1 MNLAWKDIQRQKLR
15 FLFTGLGLGLLFA
28 IVLAMGGIYRG
39 MVADATVLIDA
50 VGADLWV
57 VQRDTRG
64 PFAERSTVPRAL
76 EDRLRVVDGVASAE
90 TFTYATLQ
98 RGDVAH
104 PVRIGLV
111 GLSWP
116 ANRGAHLPLVAGRA
130 LGSAHRE
137 LIADR
142 TLGLALGARVPLG
155 DDVYE
160 VVGITTGFVSSGG
173 DALAF
178 VTERDADAILGWMA
192 PESRRLAGV
201 LGGASRSDA
210 AMLPGAEVL
219 PSAVVVKLLPGVRPE
234 DVQTALAGWAD
245 VTVWTAGEQTD
256 LLLRGVIDK
265 ARQQIG
271 LFRTLLS
278 IVSAIIVALI
288 LYNMTVA
295 KSYEIALLKLMGAR
309 TRVVVGMILQQS
321 LLLGAIG
328 YGMAVAIGSVA
339 FEHFPRRVVVGAPE
353 LLGLAAL
360 VTVISILAS
369 AAGVVRALRIPPTL
383 VLAG

>member
-1 MNLAWKDIQRQKLR
+1 MNLAWKDIRRQGLR
-15 FLFTGLGLGLLFA
+15 FVLTGLGLGMLFA

-39 MVADATVLIDA
+39 MVADATMLIDA

-64 PFAERSTVPRAL
+64 PFAERSTVPRTL
-76 EDRLRVVDGVASAE
+76 EDRLRVVDGVATAE
-90 TFTYATLQ
+90 TFTYATIQ
-98 RGDVAH
+98 RGDLAD

-116 ANRGAHLPLVAGRA
+116 ANRGQDIPLVSGRA
-130 LGSAHRE
+130 LGEAHRE
-137 LIADR
+137 MIVDR
-142 TLGLALGARVPLG
+142 SLGLDVGARLPLG
-155 DDVYE
+155 EEVYE
-160 VVGITTGFVSSGG
+160 VVGVTTGFVSSGG

-192 PESRRLAGV
+192 PESRRLAN
-201 LGGASRSDA
+201 GAR
-210 AMLPGAEVL
+210 AEVL

-234 DVQTALAGWAD
+234 DVQARLGDWSD
-245 VTVWTAGEQTD
+245 VTVWTGAEQGD

-265 ARQQIG
+265 ARKQIG
-271 LFRTLLS
+271 LFRVLLS
-278 IVSAIIVALI
+278 VVSAIIVGLI

-295 KSYEIALLKLMGAR
+295 KSHEIALVKLLGGR
-309 TRVVVGMILQQS
+309 TRVIVGMILQQA

-328 YGMAVAIGSVA
+328 YAMAVAIGSVA
-339 FEHFPRRVVVGAPE
+339 FAHFPRRVVVTPTE
-353 LLGLAAL
+353 LGGLALL
-360 VTVISILAS
+360 VVVISVLAS
-369 AAGVVRALRIPPTL
+369 IAGIVRALRIPPTL

>member
-1 MNLAWKDIQRQKLR
+1 MNLAWKDIRRQKLR
-15 FLFTGLGLGLLFA
+15 FVFTGLGLGLLFA

-116 ANRGAHLPLVAGRA
+116 ANRGDHLPLVAGRA

-137 LIADR
+137 MIADR
-142 TLGLALGARVPLG
+142 TLGLALGAEVPLG

-160 VVGITTGFVSSGG
+160 VVGITKGFVSSGG

-192 PESRRLAGV
+192 PESRRLAG
-201 LGGASRSDA
+201 GAA
-210 AMLPGAEVL
+210 GVLPGAEVL

-234 DVQTALAGWAD
+234 DVQERLAGWAD
-245 VTVWTAGEQTD
+245 VTVWTVGEQRD

-278 IVSAIIVALI
+278 IVSAIIVSLI

-309 TRVVVGMILQQS
+309 THVVVGMILQQS

-339 FEHFPRRVVVGAPE
+339 FEQFPRRVVVGPTE
-353 LLGLAAL
+353 LLGLAVL
-360 VTVISILAS
+360 VTVISVLAS
-369 AAGVVRALRIPPTL
+369 AAGIVRALRIPPTL

>member
-1 MNLAWKDIQRQKLR
+1 MNLAWKDIRRQKLR
-15 FLFTGLGLGLLFA
+15 FVFTGLGLGLLFA
-28 IVLAMGGIYRG
+28 VVLAMGGIYRG
-39 MVADATVLIDA
+39 MVADATMLIDA
-50 VGADLWV
+50 IDADLWV

-90 TFTYATLQ
+90 RFTYATIQ

-104 PVRIGLV
+104 PVRIGVV

-116 ANRGAHLPLVAGRA
+116 NNRGDSLPLIAGRA
-130 LGSAHRE
+130 LDAAHRE
-137 LIADR
+137 MIVDR
-142 TLGLALGARVPLG
+142 TLELELGARMPLG
-155 DDVYE
+155 DELYE
-160 VVGITTGFVSSGG
+160 VVGITRGFVSSGG

-192 PESRRLAGV
+192 PESRRLAAG
-201 LGGASRSDA
+201 LR
-210 AMLPGAEVL
+210 PEVL
-219 PSAVVVKLLPGVRPE
+219 PSAVVVKLLPGVQAE
-234 DVQTALAGWAD
+234 DVQRRLGDWSD
-245 VTVWTAGEQTD
+245 VTVWTAEEQRG

-328 YGMAVAIGSVA
+328 YAMAVAIGRVA
-339 FEHFPRRVVVGAPE
+339 FEHFPRRVVVGPAE
-353 LLGLAAL
+353 LGGLAVL
-360 VTVISILAS
+360 VAVISVMASVAGIL
-369 AAGVVRALRIPPTL
+369 RALRIPPTL

>member
-1 MNLAWKDIQRQKLR
+1 MNLAWKDIRRQKLR
-15 FLFTGLGLGLLFA
+15 FVFTGLGLGLLFA
-28 IVLAMGGIYRG
+28 VVLAMGGIYRG
-39 MVADATVLIDA
+39 MVADATMLIDA

-64 PFAERSTVPRAL
+64 PFAERSTVPRVL

-90 TFTYATLQ
+90 RFTYATIQ

-104 PVRIGLV
+104 PVRIGVV

-116 ANRGAHLPLVAGRA
+116 GNRGYSLPLIAGRA
-130 LGSAHRE
+130 LDEAHRE
-137 LIADR
+137 MIVDR
-142 TLGLALGARVPLG
+142 TLELELGARMPLG

-160 VVGITTGFVSSGG
+160 VVGITRGFVSSGG

-192 PESRRLAGV
+192 PESRRLAGG
-201 LGGASRSDA
+201 LR
-210 AMLPGAEVL
+210 PEVL
-219 PSAVVVKLLPGVRPE
+219 PGAVVVKLLPGVRAE
-234 DVQTALAGWAD
+234 DVQDRLAAWPD
-245 VTVWTAGEQTD
+245 VTVWTAEEQRD

-309 TRVVVGMILQQS
+309 TRVVVAMILQQS
-321 LLLGAIG
+321 ILLGAIG
-328 YGMAVAIGSVA
+328 YGMAVAIGGLV
-339 FEHFPRRVVVGAPE
+339 FEYFPRRVLVGPVE
-353 LLGLAAL
+353 LGGLAVL
-360 VTVISILAS
+360 VAGISVIAS
-369 AAGVVRALRIPPTL
+369 VAGIVRALRIPPTL

>member
-1 MNLAWKDIQRQKLR
+1 MNLAWKDIRSQGLR

-39 MVADATVLIDA
+39 MVADATMLVDA

-64 PFAERSTVPRAL
+64 PFAERSTVPRTL
-76 EDRLRVVDGVASAE
+76 EDRLRVVPGVANAE
-90 TFTYATLQ
+90 TFTYATIQ
-98 RGDVAH
+98 RGDIAH
-104 PVRIGLV
+104 PVRLGIV

-116 ANRGAHLPLVAGRA
+116 GNRGADLPLLAGRA
-130 LGSAHRE
+130 LGMAHRE
-137 LIADR
+137 MIVDR
-142 TLGLALGARVPLG
+142 TLDLPLGARVPLG

-160 VVGITTGFVSSGG
+160 VVGVTTGFVSSGG
-173 DALAF
+173 DGLAF
-178 VTERDADAILGWMA
+178 VTDRDADAILGWMA
-192 PESRRLAGV
+192 PESRRLAN
-201 LGGASRSDA
+201 GARAD
-210 AMLPGAEVL
+210 VL
-219 PSAVVVKLLPGVRPE
+219 PSAVVVKLLPGETPKA
-234 DVQTALAGWAD
+234 VQARLAGWPD
-245 VTVWTAGEQTD
+245 VTVWTGDEQRQ

-265 ARQQIG
+265 ARKQIG

-278 IVSAIIVALI
+278 VVSAIIVALI

-328 YGMAVAIGSVA
+328 YTMAVVIGSVA
-339 FEHFPRRVVVGAPE
+339 FQHFPRRVVVGAEE
-353 LLGLAAL
+353 LVGLAVL
-360 VTVISILAS
+360 VTVISVLAS
-369 AAGVVRALRIPPTL
+369 VAGIVRALRIPPTL

>member
-1 MNLAWKDIQRQKLR
+1 
-15 FLFTGLGLGLLFA
+15 
-28 IVLAMGGIYRG
+28 
-39 MVADATVLIDA
+39 
-50 VGADLWV
+50 
-57 VQRDTRG
+57 
-64 PFAERSTVPRAL
+64 
-76 EDRLRVVDGVASAE
+76 
-90 TFTYATLQ
+90 
-98 RGDVAH
+98 
-104 PVRIGLV
+104 
-111 GLSWP
+111 
-116 ANRGAHLPLVAGRA
+116 
-130 LGSAHRE
+130 
-137 LIADR
+137 
-142 TLGLALGARVPLG
+142 
-155 DDVYE
+155 
-160 VVGITTGFVSSGG
+160 VGITKGFVSSGG

-192 PESRRLAGV
+192 PESRRLAGG
-201 LGGASRSDA
+201 LR
-210 AMLPGAEVL
+210 PTVL
-219 PSAVVVKLLPGVRPE
+219 PSAVVVKLLPGVRAA
-234 DVQTALAGWAD
+234 DVQARLAEWPD
-245 VTVWTAGEQTD
+245 VTVWTAGEQRD

-339 FEHFPRRVVVGAPE
+339 FEQFPRRVVVGPVE
-353 LLGLAAL
+353 LGGLAVL
-360 VTVISILAS
+360 VAVICVLAS
-369 AAGVVRALRIPPTL
+369 VAGIVRALRIPPTL

>member
-1 MNLAWKDIQRQKLR
+1 VNLAWKDIRRQKLR
-15 FLFTGLGLGLLFA
+15 FVFTGLGLGLLFA
-28 IVLAMGGIYRG
+28 VVLAMGGIYRG
-39 MVADATVLIDA
+39 MVADATMLIDA
-50 VGADLWV
+50 IDADLWV

-90 TFTYATLQ
+90 RFTYATIQ

-104 PVRIGLV
+104 PVRIGVV

-116 ANRGAHLPLVAGRA
+116 NNRGHSLPLIAGRA
-130 LGSAHRE
+130 LDEAHRE
-137 LIADR
+137 MIVDR
-142 TLGLALGARVPLG
+142 TLELELGARMPLG
-155 DDVYE
+155 DELYE
-160 VVGITTGFVSSGG
+160 VVGITRGFVSSGG

-192 PESRRLAGV
+192 PESRRLAAG
-201 LGGASRSDA
+201 LR
-210 AMLPGAEVL
+210 PEVL
-219 PSAVVVKLLPGVRPE
+219 PSAVVVKLLPGVQAE
-234 DVQTALAGWAD
+234 EVQRRLGDWSD
-245 VTVWTAGEQTD
+245 VTVWTAEEQRD

-328 YGMAVAIGSVA
+328 YGMAVAIGRVA
-339 FEHFPRRVVVGAPE
+339 FEHFPRRVLVGPAE
-353 LLGLAAL
+353 LGGLAVL
-360 VTVISILAS
+360 VAVISVMASVAGIL
-369 AAGVVRALRIPPTL
+369 RALRIPPTL

>member
-1 MNLAWKDIQRQKLR
+1 MNLAWKDIRSQGLR
-15 FLFTGLGLGLLFA
+15 FVFTGLGLGLLFA

-39 MVADATVLIDA
+39 MVTDATMLVDA

-64 PFAERSTVPRAL
+64 PFAERSAVPRSL

-90 TFTYATLQ
+90 SFTYATIQ
-98 RGDVAH
+98 RGDLDH

-116 ANRGAHLPLVAGRA
+116 ASRGQGFPLIAGRPITQ
-130 LGSAHRE
+130 AHRE
-137 LIADR
+137 MIVDR
-142 TLGLALGARVPLG
+142 TLGLEVGARLPLG

-160 VVGITTGFVSSGG
+160 VVGVTTGFVSSGG

-192 PESRRLAGV
+192 PESRRLAG
-201 LGGASRSDA
+201 GMR
-210 AMLPGAEVL
+210 AEVL
-219 PSAVVVKLLPGVRPE
+219 PSAVFVRLLPGVEAE
-234 DVQTALAGWAD
+234 DVQARLADWSD
-245 VTVWTAGEQTD
+245 VTVWTGDEQRG

-265 ARQQIG
+265 ARKQIG
-271 LFRTLLS
+271 LFRVLLS
-278 IVSAIIVALI
+278 VVSAIIVGLI

-295 KSYEIALLKLMGAR
+295 KSHEIALLKLLGAR
-309 TRVVVGMILQQS
+309 TRVIVGMILQQA

-328 YGMAVAIGSVA
+328 YGMAVAIGSVL
-339 FEHFPRRVVVGAPE
+339 FEHFPRRVVVTPVE
-353 LLGLAAL
+353 LAGLAAL
-360 VTVISILAS
+360 VVLISVLAS
-369 AAGVVRALRIPPTL
+369 AAGIVRALRIPPTL

>member
-15 FLFTGLGLGLLFA
+15 FIFTGLGLGLLFA
-28 IVLAMGGIYRG
+28 VVLAMGGIYRG
-39 MVADATVLIDA
+39 MVADATMLIDA
-50 VGADLWV
+50 IGADLWV

-90 TFTYATLQ
+90 RFTYATIQ
-98 RGDVAH
+98 RGDIAN
-104 PVRIGLV
+104 PVRIGVV

-116 ANRGAHLPLVAGRA
+116 SNRGEDLPLVAGRA
-130 LGSAHRE
+130 LGGAHRE
-137 LIADR
+137 MIVDR
-142 TLGLALGARVPLG
+142 TLKLDLGARMPLG
-155 DDVYE
+155 DDFYE
-160 VVGITTGFVSSGG
+160 VVGITRGFVSSGG

-192 PESRRLAGV
+192 PESRRLAAG
-201 LGGASRSDA
+201 LRS
-210 AMLPGAEVL
+210 EVL
-219 PSAVVVKLLPGVRPE
+219 PSAVVVKLLPGVRAE
-234 DVQTALAGWAD
+234 DVQRRLGDWSD
-245 VTVWTAGEQTD
+245 VTVWTAGEQRD

-339 FEHFPRRVVVGAPE
+339 FEHFPRRVVVGPAE
-353 LLGLAAL
+353 LGGLAVL
-360 VTVISILAS
+360 VAVISVLAS
-369 AAGVVRALRIPPTL
+369 IAGILRALRIPPTL